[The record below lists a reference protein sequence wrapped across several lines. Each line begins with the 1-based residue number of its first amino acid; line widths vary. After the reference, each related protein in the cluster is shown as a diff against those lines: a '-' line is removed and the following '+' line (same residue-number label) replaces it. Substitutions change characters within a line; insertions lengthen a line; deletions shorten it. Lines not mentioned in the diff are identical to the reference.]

1 MRIFRP
7 CFIAGWIFPEAIF
20 RIKTDEKIICL
31 TFDDGPDP
39 ASTPVLLEILGRHN
53 IKALFFC
60 TGRNAENHP
69 SLMARIL
76 SEGHLT
82 GNHTWSHL
90 NGWTTSVKN
99 YMEDAEKASAV
110 SSDKWFRPPFGRL
123 RYFQYYRLKKK
134 YRILFWDIMPYDF
147 DASFAPEDSLK
158 VLLKKIRPGSIVVL
172 HDNAMSSSAVY
183 LESFIMEVKLRG
195 YRFVLPES
203 TSGSFQPMEDQ

>member
-7 CFIAGWIFPEAIF
+7 CFIAGWIFSEAIF

-60 TGRNAENHP
+60 TGRNAESHP

-90 NGWTTSVKN
+90 NGLTSSVKN
-99 YMEDAEKASAV
+99 YLDDADKAAAIT
-110 SSDKWFRPPFGRL
+110 SDKWFRPPFGRL
-123 RYFQYYRLKKK
+123 RVFQYYMLKKR

-147 DASFAPEDSLK
+147 DESFAPEDSLK
-158 VLLKKIRPGSIVVL
+158 VLLKKIRPGSIIVL
-172 HDNAMSSSAVY
+172 HDNGRSSSAVY
-183 LESFIMEVKLRG
+183 LESFLKKVTERG
-195 YRFVLPES
+195 YRFVLPEF
-203 TSGSFQPMEDQ
+203 TSGSFRPC